1 MPRKSIVT
9 RTGDGGE
16 TGLLYGGRVSKA
28 DPRTEAYGSI
38 DEAISALGAA
48 RALVSDRAR
57 HAVIL
62 RLQSE
67 LFTVGAELATDDSEI
82 ENLEKHF
89 LTVGPDFTARVEKE
103 IAELEATVQLP
114 DAFVIPGGT
123 PSGAALDVART
134 VLRRAERRIVALRAS
149 NVQVSAELLRYVN
162 RLSDLVFM
170 LARAEEGAAIK
181 PLTGRRAVRTPPAPA
196 RTRLAPRG
204 RPRA

>member
-9 RTGDGGE
+9 RSGDSGE

-38 DEAISALGAA
+38 DEAISALGMA
-48 RALVSDRAR
+48 RALVADPAR
-57 HAVIL
+57 HATIL

-67 LFTVGAELATDDSEI
+67 LFTVGAELATEASEI
-82 ENLEKHF
+82 QNLRTHF
-89 LTVGPDFTARVEKE
+89 LTVTPELTARVERE
-103 IAELEATVQLP
+103 IGDLEAAVPLP

-123 PSGAALDVART
+123 PSAAALDVART
-134 VLRRAERRIVALRAS
+134 VLRRAERRIVALQGAGLG
-149 NVQVSAELLRYVN
+149 VSSELLRYVN

-181 PLTGRRAVRTPPAPA
+181 PLSGRRAARTPQAQA
-196 RTRLAPRG
+196 RTRPSPRG
-204 RPRA
+204 RPPG

>member
-1 MPRKSIVT
+1 LPKKSIVT

-48 RALVSDRAR
+48 RALIGDRSR
-57 HAVIL
+57 HATVL
-62 RLQSE
+62 RVQSE
-67 LFTVGAELATDDSEI
+67 LFTVGAELATDESELQ
-82 ENLEKHF
+82 NLVKHF
-89 LTVGPDFTARVEKE
+89 MVVTPEFTARVDAE
-103 IAELEATVQLP
+103 IVELEASITLP

-123 PSGAALDVART
+123 PSAAALDVART
-134 VLRRAERRIVALRAS
+134 VLRRAERRIVSLQLLEYR
-149 NVQVSAELLRYVN
+149 VSPELLRYVN

-181 PLTGRRAVRTPPAPA
+181 PLTGRRVVRTPPAPA
-196 RTRLAPRG
+196 RTRRAPRR
-204 RPRA
+204 RPRD